1 MHALRNA
8 TRVLALALLLFVTVD
23 GAVFTWIA
31 TSSSITATGGALLL
45 NSAHTVLDWDD
56 VTATDMT
63 IDVTNLLSA
72 RIVNSAFSNV
82 AFTAV
87 TTGASGDPVADPARQ
102 LLLTD
107 NTFSF
112 DGSTT
117 FYTNAP
123 RSWTVKIDTTL
134 YFADPL
140 TAALPLHLDG
150 TSIAVTQAQPIGF
163 AGIDDRSG
171 NPGIADV
178 PLIGLWIEGGVDSN
192 TALLAHFVTH
202 GGTHC
207 TSLDLSVAYALSQL
221 NHLSYGYVSPGQ
233 ASPLSGDVR
242 YNAEVC
248 NGVSECD
255 PCATI
260 PSGTPPNVEIGR
272 VGRTAVVFNPLTGLV
287 DITITVEDVNED
299 AVTISTVPYTT
310 LAGTITA
317 APQCMNR
324 DVAGPDTLIHS
335 ADVTDGR
342 FAAKGI
348 WAVGAA
354 YTITENTII
363 TTVRDYTT
371 SMGMGDLAACSGDL
385 STALQMTVTFYVT
398 HTALLDD
405 AAVRIM
411 AQNPQEFTMFWATQF
426 AVGIQTG
433 NGFLNVVNPADFRLV
448 AREPIFNSGVDNVFE
463 LEIYTPN
470 AGNNVA
476 QRFPG
481 GSLTLT
487 YDDVAGNPL
496 CNTAD
501 GATVACQTTLT
512 LDITDGCRTDV
523 GVYPNNAYCYQL
535 ITIHTDQP
543 YTFVS
548 LPTDFDLELYDN
560 EGNGALVS
568 QASIFT
574 LLQFF
579 LSTTTIDGAD
589 PNKYSIIVD
598 TFAGGDLVYSDRALD
613 KPQTTDYTAGE
624 RMCFKFTI
632 DGIDYLTDRYDKVGL
647 DVTYGVYCA
656 LDPDNLAGI
665 TDFPAYTFNQRQ
677 VTGCNAFIPAPV
689 QRVKFLDAFSTAC
702 RVTQTSTLT
711 EQRFLC
717 EDGNDLQMLDN
728 QHVLGTCDS
737 SDAGE
742 LNKHCLIPSQ
752 TGGLDPEL
760 AGANA
765 CSTGPGN
772 VCSNG
777 GDGASA
783 TPFKTNEIS
792 GVPASW
798 DVKHCRAASP
808 APLTT
813 IVECTAANAAT
824 VCAVPDECSRPV
836 HATMLCLD
844 APLLTFGPSGEP
856 APVTFNFD
864 VLVHLTTSTGVIT
877 SRRLLSVADPR
888 SKAPSNAPSKALST
902 GRGLLTTGSTGDSK
916 VTSIQISTK
925 VSCPAGQQV
934 ITGSNGKN
942 VCGIPG
948 VATPN
953 GITSGTTGGASLRSV
968 SDEVVG
974 ASDFKVDVG
983 AQEDQATDAAD
994 TTDALQGTSMLVGA
1008 AAMLL
1013 VGLAVAGVVIQRR
1026 LSNGRKNAELLNR
1039 AAEGEG
1045 GASTNADVGTP

>member
-1 MHALRNA
+1 ML
-8 TRVLALALLLFVTVD
+8 
-23 GAVFTWIA
+23 
-31 TSSSITATGGALLL
+31 
-45 NSAHTVLDWDD
+45 
-56 VTATDMT
+56 
-63 IDVTNLLSA
+63 
-72 RIVNSAFSNV
+72 
-82 AFTAV
+82 
-87 TTGASGDPVADPARQ
+87 
-102 LLLTD
+102 
-107 NTFSF
+107 
-112 DGSTT
+112 
-117 FYTNAP
+117 
-123 RSWTVKIDTTL
+123 
-134 YFADPL
+134 
-140 TAALPLHLDG
+140 
-150 TSIAVTQAQPIGF
+150 
-163 AGIDDRSG
+163 
-171 NPGIADV
+171 
-178 PLIGLWIEGGVDSN
+178 
-192 TALLAHFVTH
+192 
-202 GGTHC
+202 
-207 TSLDLSVAYALSQL
+207 
-221 NHLSYGYVSPGQ
+221 
-233 ASPLSGDVR
+233 
-242 YNAEVC
+242 
-248 NGVSECD
+248 
-255 PCATI
+255 
-260 PSGTPPNVEIGR
+260 
-272 VGRTAVVFNPLTGLV
+272 
-287 DITITVEDVNED
+287 DITITVEEVNGD

-324 DVAGPDTLIHS
+324 DVAAPDALIHS
-335 ADVTDGR
+335 SDLTDGR

-348 WAVGAA
+348 WAVGGA

-398 HTALLDD
+398 HTALIDD

-411 AQNPQEFTMFWATQF
+411 AQNPQTFTMFWATQF

-448 AREPIFNSGVDNVFE
+448 AREPIFNAGVDNVFE

-481 GSLTLT
+481 GALTLT
-487 YDDVAGNPL
+487 YDDVLGNPL
-496 CNTAD
+496 CNTGD

-512 LDITDGCRTDV
+512 LEITNGCRTDV

-548 LPTDFDLELYDN
+548 LPTDFDLELFDN
-560 EGNGALVS
+560 EGAGALVS

-574 LLQFF
+574 LMQFF

-598 TFAGGDLVYSDRALD
+598 NFAGGDLVHWDRALD
-613 KPQTTDYTAGE
+613 KPQTTDFTAGE

-702 RVTQTSTLT
+702 RVVQTNTLT
-711 EQRFLC
+711 DQRFLC

-737 SDAGE
+737 DDVGE
-742 LNKHCLIPSQ
+742 ANKHCLIPSQ
-752 TGGLDPEL
+752 TGGLDPQL

-765 CSTGPGN
+765 CSVGPNN

-777 GDGASA
+777 GGGASV
-783 TPFKTNEIS
+783 TPYKTNEIS

-798 DVKHCRAASP
+798 DTKHCRAASP
-808 APLTT
+808 ALLTT
-813 IVECTAANAAT
+813 IVECTTGVLGNAAT

-836 HATMLCLD
+836 HTTMLCLD

-888 SKAPSNAPSKALST
+888 SKAPSKA
-902 GRGLLTTGSTGDSK
+902 LTTGRDLLAAGTTGDSK
-916 VTSIQISTK
+916 VTSIQVSTK
-925 VSCPAGQQV
+925 ISCPAGQQV

-953 GITSGTTGGASLRSV
+953 GIIAGTTGGASLRSA
-968 SDEVVG
+968 SDSVVG
-974 ASDFKVDVG
+974 ASDFKVNVG
-983 AQEDQATDAAD
+983 VQEEKAIGAED
-994 TTDALQGTSMLVGA
+994 TTDALNSTSMLVGA

-1026 LSNGRKNAELLNR
+1026 MSNGRKNAELMNN
-1039 AAEGEG
+1039 ASSSSMEG
-1045 GASTNADVGTP
+1045 GASMQEDAAGTP